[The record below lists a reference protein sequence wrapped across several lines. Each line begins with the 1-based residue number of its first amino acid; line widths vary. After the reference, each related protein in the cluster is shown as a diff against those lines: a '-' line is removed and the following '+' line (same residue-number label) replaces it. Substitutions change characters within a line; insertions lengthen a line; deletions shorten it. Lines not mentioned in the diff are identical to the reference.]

1 MFRFPVCSDA
11 MEVRSTSIY
20 CYFKDV
26 RSSLGQVEVK
36 MRSTHLRPS
45 GLRVLKISLD
55 DSVLISKIVLDDF
68 IPIKRT

>member
-36 MRSTHLRPS
+36 MRSTHSRS
-45 GLRVLKISLD
+45 KGRKFSLD
-55 DSVLISKIVLDDF
+55 DSVLISKIVLDNF